1 MTNPVTPHAEDFA
14 GDRPIVF
21 RNGTV
26 ITVDSAGVLENA
38 DVLIIGDTIR
48 AVGPQLEVPEGTL
61 EIDASGGIV
70 MPGMIDTHRHMW
82 QTALRGYGGDWA
94 LSQYF
99 VFYYLTWGH
108 VFRAEDIYAGNLLS
122 ALESV
127 DQGVTTTLDWSHGLR
142 TPEYGE
148 AALQAM
154 REIPGRFV
162 LAYGNYLGA
171 PWEWSNSPEFRDF
184 VVRNFNAPDDMM
196 GLQLAFDVPDDPD
209 FQASG
214 RVPGGAR
221 PRPAGHD
228 PRRSVGR
235 DDRHEHQADVRRRL
249 DDRHRSPT
257 CTPHRSSADS
267 YQKIAATGGTV
278 SVSTESEQSAG
289 QGYPSTWRV
298 RKFGIPTSLSMDTS
312 VWWSADFFSAMRSTL
327 SAFRS
332 RDHLEAQ
339 AQGETV
345 NVNRLRAEDVV
356 WQATMGGAHTLGMA
370 DKLGSL
376 TVGKK
381 ADVVLLKNDESP
393 AMTPI
398 LNPYAHVVY
407 QAGTADVHTVVVER
421 QGRQVRRRAHRDA
434 AGAGPDKVAASV
446 EYVRGE
452 LGEDGLG
459 GVDAPADPRGRAD
472 REPVHVPGRGR
483 LTQERPTLRRLISA
497 TADQSRPS
505 RSGSASA
512 VSKRSR
518 STAAIG
524 TSTRPSAASSSARPR
539 SFRPRATVNPGGV
552 YRRSAMMAP

>member
-1 MTNPVTPHAEDFA
+1 MTNSVPPHAEDFA
-14 GDRPIVF
+14 ADRPIVF
-21 RNGTV
+21 RGGTV
-26 ITVDSAGVLENA
+26 ITVDSDGVLENA
-38 DVLIIGDTIR
+38 DVLIMGDTIQ
-48 AVGPQLEVPEGTL
+48 AVGAQLDVPEGTL
-61 EIDASGGIV
+61 EIDARGGIV

-108 VFRAEDIYAGNLLS
+108 VFRPEDIYAGNLLS

-127 DQGVTTTLDWSHGLR
+127 DQGVTTTLDWSHGLT

-162 LAYGNYLGA
+162 LAYGNRLGA

-209 FQASG
+209 FQAEG
-214 RVPGGAR
+214 AFRAARELDLRVTTHAGVWGVTTDKSIGQMFDGGWMTDKIAYVH
-221 PRPAGHD
+221 A
-228 PRRSVGR
+228 
-235 DDRHEHQADVRRRL
+235 
-249 DDRHRSPT
+249 
-257 CTPHRSSADS
+257 SSLSDDS

-278 SVSTESEQSAG
+278 SVATESEQSAG
-289 QGYPSTWRV
+289 QGYPSTWKI
-298 RKFGIPTSLSMDTS
+298 RKFGIPASLSMDTS
-312 VWWSADFFSAMRSTL
+312 VWWSADFFSAMRATL

-332 RDHLEAQ
+332 RDHFEAQ
-339 AQGETV
+339 SQGETI

-356 WQATMGGAHTLGMA
+356 WQATMGGATTLGMA
-370 DKLGSL
+370 DRLGSL
-376 TVGKK
+376 TPGKK

-407 QAGTADVHTVVVER
+407 QVGTADVHTVVVNGKVVKYD
-421 QGRQVRRRAHRDA
+421 GRRIGMPLAPVR
-434 AGAGPDKVAASV
+434 DKVAASV

-452 LGEDGLG
+452 MGEAAWDEWMHPQIP
-459 GVDAPADPRGRAD
+459 VDEDIPNPY
-472 REPVHVPGRGR
+472 
-483 LTQERPTLRRLISA
+483 TYQE
-497 TADQSRPS
+497 D
-505 RSGSASA
+505 
-512 VSKRSR
+512 
-518 STAAIG
+518 
-524 TSTRPSAASSSARPR
+524 
-539 SFRPRATVNPGGV
+539 
-552 YRRSAMMAP
+552 